1 MSNVFE
7 NLNVKIVLQSA
18 KEITNDP
25 LFVMMRKSTDVLK
38 IFLKYKQRLMN
49 SKHIENLQLIT
60 TKTLGLG
67 NEKKNVY
74 IILNVLKI
82 LI

>member
-7 NLNVKIVLQSA
+7 NLNVKIVSQSA
-18 KEITNDP
+18 IEITDDP
-25 LFVMMRKSTDVLK
+25 LFATMRKSTDVLK
-38 IFLKYKQRLMN
+38 IFLKNKQRLMN

-67 NEKKNVY
+67 NENGY
-74 IILNVLKI
+74 ILNVLKI